1 MLISEKLDWIR
12 LKKKMPELHSISPL
26 QLNMDSI
33 YSLPVDLQVEDSDK
47 EAERLELV
55 PQKKKL
61 YDI

>member
-33 YSLPVDLQVEDSDK
+33 YSLSVDLQVEDSEK
-47 EAERLELV
+47 EAERFELV